1 MLYNYTFANRK
12 RDLSDVMATVIKD
25 EPRFIS
31 NFRTAPDAVSA
42 KHEYLED
49 QLTGRGIT
57 AQAITNGK
65 LTLSAADAAKLK
77 TGTLVALKDDP
88 ALFRVKTVSG
98 TQAEVELAANNGS
111 ALSAVTS
118 LPADGGVFII
128 VSTPMNEGTSNGADD

>member
-49 QLTGRGIT
+49 QLTGRSVAVT
-57 AQAITNGK
+57 AIAGDT
-65 LTLSAADAAKLK
+65 A
-77 TGTLVALKDDP
+77 
-88 ALFRVKTVSG
+88 
-98 TQAEVELAANNGS
+98 TQIVIFAAEVSFKVEFVFFAPVCKLFGKVFFEQFCADI
-111 ALSAVTS
+111 VIQ
-118 LPADGGVFII
+118 PAGVF
-128 VSTPMNEGTSNGADD
+128 